1 MDNILKKL
9 TNQETLS
16 KEQAKETLIEIT
28 EQKYSNEQI
37 AAILMG
43 IQMRGVT
50 VDEILGFREGLL
62 ETGVHTDFK
71 PYKVID
77 IVGTGGDGKNTFN
90 ISTCACFVV
99 AGAGYKVAK
108 HGNYAASS
116 VSGASNV
123 LECHGV
129 KFTNDN
135 DHLLRSIEECGFV
148 HQHAP
153 LFAKGMKWVA
163 PARKALGQLG
173 TPTCFNLLGPLVNP
187 CNPEYQLLG
196 TANLDQ
202 QRLYR
207 QVYQRIGI
215 KYGIVT
221 SVDGYDEISL
231 TGNFKV
237 VYNDEE
243 HIYQPI
249 EFGMNILATTDL
261 YGGETLDEAKKI
273 FDSILENRSTQA
285 QKDVV
290 LINAAFAIHVVEQEL
305 SFQECLA
312 MARESLESG
321 KALAALKKYI
331 EINS

>member
-1 MDNILKKL
+1 MEQILKRL
-9 TNQETLS
+9 VAQERFT
-16 KEQAKETLIEIT
+16 QAEAKQIMLDICD
-28 EQKYSNEQI
+28 QKYNDMQI
-37 AAILMG
+37 AALLMG

-50 VDEILGFREGLL
+50 VDEILGLRDGLL
-62 ETGVHTDFK
+62 ETGVSTSMA

-90 ISTCACFVV
+90 ISTCSCFVL

-123 LECHGV
+123 LEAHGV
-129 KFTNDN
+129 KFTADN
-135 DHLLRSIEECGFV
+135 DKLLKCLEECNFV
-148 HQHAP
+148 HQHAQ
-153 LFAKGMKWVA
+153 LFAKGMKWVG
-163 PARKALGQLG
+163 PARKALGVLG

-187 CNPEYQLLG
+187 CKPEYQLLG

-215 KYGIVT
+215 QYGIVT

-231 TGNFKV
+231 TGSFKV
-237 VYNDEE
+237 VYNEEE
-243 HIYQPI
+243 HIYQPA
-249 EFGMNILATTDL
+249 EFGMETIHPSEI
-261 YGGETLDEAKKI
+261 YGGATLEEAKAI
-273 FDSILENRSTQA
+273 FDAILENRATQA
-285 QKDVV
+285 QKNVV
-290 LINAAFAIHVVEQEL
+290 LINAAFAIHVIEQDK

-312 MARESLESG
+312 IARESLESG
-321 KALAALKKYI
+321 KALQALKKYVAFM
-331 EINS
+331 S

>member
-9 TNQETLS
+9 ANQETFS
-16 KEQAKETLIEIT
+16 KDQAKEILIEIT
-28 EQKYSNEQI
+28 KQKYSNEQI

-50 VDEILGFREGLL
+50 VEEILGFREGLL
-62 ETGVHTDFK
+62 ATGIHTDFS

-90 ISTCACFVV
+90 ISTCSCFVV

-123 LECHGV
+123 LESHGV

-135 DHLLRSIEECGFV
+135 GQLLRSLEECGFV
-148 HQHAP
+148 HQHAQ
-153 LFAKGMKWVA
+153 LFAKGMKWVG

-187 CNPEYQLLG
+187 CNPDYQLLG

-207 QVYQRIGI
+207 QVYQRLGI

-231 TGNFKV
+231 TGSFKV

-243 HIYQPI
+243 HIYQPL
-249 EFGMNILATTDL
+249 EFGMNVLNTEDL
-261 YGGETLDEAKKI
+261 FGGSTIEEAKDI
-273 FDSILENRSTQA
+273 FDAVLENRSTMA
-285 QKDVV
+285 QKNVV
-290 LINAAFAIHVVEQEL
+290 LINAAFAIHVIEQDK

-312 MARESLESG
+312 IARESLESG
-321 KALAALKKYI
+321 KALSVLKKYV

>member
-1 MDNILKKL
+1 MDNILKRL
-9 TNQETLS
+9 TNQETFTQ
-16 KEQAKETLIEIT
+16 EQAKEILIEIT

-50 VDEILGFREGLL
+50 VDEILGFREGLM
-62 ETGVHTDFK
+62 ETGVHTNFK
-71 PYKVID
+71 PLKVID

-90 ISTCACFVV
+90 ISTCSCFVV

-123 LECHGV
+123 LEAHGV

-135 DHLLRSIEECGFV
+135 DQLLRSLEECGFV
-148 HQHAP
+148 HQHAQ
-153 LFAKGMKWVA
+153 LFAKGMKWVG
-163 PARKALGQLG
+163 PARKQLGQLG

-187 CNPEYQLLG
+187 CNPDYQLLG

-207 QVYQRIGI
+207 QVYQRLGI
-215 KYGIVT
+215 RYGIVT

-249 EFGMNILATTDL
+249 EFGMDTLRTEDL
-261 YGGETLDEAKKI
+261 YGGATLEEAKEI
-273 FDSILENRSTQA
+273 FDAVLENRSTKA
-285 QKDVV
+285 QKNVV
-290 LINAAFAIHVVEQEL
+290 LINAAFAIHVIEQAK

-321 KALAALKKYI
+321 KALNVLKKYI
-331 EINS
+331 ELNS

>member
-9 TNQETLS
+9 TSQETFS
-16 KEQAKETLIEIT
+16 KEQAKEVLIEIT
-28 EQKYSNEQI
+28 EQKYTNEQI

-62 ETGVHTDFK
+62 ETGVRTNFT

-123 LECHGV
+123 LEAHGV

-135 DHLLRSIEECGFV
+135 AQLLRSLEGCGFV
-148 HQHAP
+148 HQHAQ
-153 LFAKGMKWVA
+153 LFAKGMKWVG

-187 CNPEYQLLG
+187 CNPDYQLLG

-207 QVYQRIGI
+207 QVYQRLGI
-215 KYGIVT
+215 RYGIVT

-237 VYNDEE
+237 VYNEEE
-243 HIYQPI
+243 HIYQPA
-249 EFGMNILATTDL
+249 EFGMNILNSEDL
-261 YGGETLDEAKKI
+261 YGGATLDEAKNI
-273 FDSILENRSTQA
+273 FDAILENRSTKA

-290 LINAAFAIHVVEQEL
+290 LINAAFAIHVIEQEKT
-305 SFQECLA
+305 FHECLA
-312 MARESLESG
+312 IARESLESG
-321 KALAALKKYI
+321 KALEVLKKYI
-331 EINS
+331 ELNS

>member
-1 MDNILKKL
+1 MENILRKL
-9 TNQETLS
+9 ANQDTLS
-16 KEQAKETLIEIT
+16 VEQAKELLIEIT

-50 VDEILGFREGLL
+50 VDEIIGFREGLL

-90 ISTCACFVV
+90 ISTCSCFVV

-123 LECHGV
+123 LEAHGV

-135 DHLLRSIEECGFV
+135 DALRKSLETCGFV

-153 LFAKGMKWVA
+153 LFAKGMKWVV

-173 TPTCFNLLGPLVNP
+173 TPSCFNLLGPLVNP
-187 CNPEYQLLG
+187 CNPDYQLLG

-207 QVYQRIGI
+207 QVYQRLGI
-215 KYGIVT
+215 HYGIVN

-249 EFGMNILATTDL
+249 EFGM
-261 YGGETLDEAKKI
+261 ETLHTEDLFGGQTKEEAKEI
-273 FDSILENRSTQA
+273 FDSILENHSTQA
-285 QKDVV
+285 QKNVV
-290 LINAAFAIHVVEQEL
+290 LINSAFAIHVIEQEKT
-305 SFQECLA
+305 FQECLSL
-312 MARESLESG
+312 ARESLESG
-321 KALAALKKYI
+321 KALNTLKKYI
-331 EINS
+331 ELNS

>member
-9 TNQETLS
+9 TNQETFT
-16 KEQAKETLIEIT
+16 KEQAKEILIEIT

-37 AAILMG
+37 AALLMG

-71 PYKVID
+71 PFKVID

-90 ISTCACFVV
+90 ISTCSCFVV

-116 VSGASNV
+116 ISGASNV
-123 LECHGV
+123 LEAHGV

-135 DHLLRSIEECGFV
+135 DKLLRSLEECGFV
-148 HQHAP
+148 HQHAQ

-173 TPTCFNLLGPLVNP
+173 TPTSFNLLGPLVNP
-187 CNPEYQLLG
+187 CNPDYQLLG

-215 KYGIVT
+215 KFGIVT

-243 HIYQPI
+243 HIYQPS
-249 EFGMNILATTDL
+249 EFGMNILQTEDL
-261 YGGETLDEAKKI
+261 YGGATLEEAKNI
-273 FDSILENRSTQA
+273 FDSILENRSTKA

-290 LINAAFAIHVVEQEL
+290 LINSAFAIHVIEQEK
-305 SFQECLA
+305 SFQECLQI
-312 MARESLESG
+312 ARESLESG
-321 KALAALKKYI
+321 KALNVLKKYI
-331 EINS
+331 ELNS